1 MMHRSQRRI
10 LLATAVCAVGV
21 PASAAAWLGART
33 DALAAHLG
41 AAGGV
46 PARIGRVD
54 ADLTGAVRLSDV
66 ALGELVTAD
75 AVEASVALDS
85 LLSGAL
91 RADEIR
97 VAAPRVAA
105 QVDGDGDS
113 DLARLA
119 RRLLLRGG
127 RDGGEPAG
135 RLRRIVVSSGTLSA
149 RIAGLGELTAEGV
162 AITPDAAGVRV
173 TTAAIRLAGR
183 AGPVAV
189 ELGFARGAADVTL
202 PHLQFRRVLAVAGA
216 GAVSALPAPGL
227 AGPAAAAIRLRDVAI
242 GRLVAGGPLELRAAV
257 DDDGVPR
264 QLAIDIAP
272 GERAIAIRGDRI
284 PLRALAAAAPRG
296 VELGAAHASG
306 ALAVRTAGGQ
316 TAIDVRSESGGRGPD
331 GSAGGEGVPP
341 LLIDVDGAVDGV
353 AIDHRVL
360 AQAPVPL
367 AGEVHA
373 SLAIT
378 PDAIAVP
385 RADLALGAARWTL
398 SGWLRRGAPAS
409 GQLDLTLA
417 TAPCGDLLAALPA
430 ELRGSLDGMA
440 LDGTFGAHLRLAVDL
455 AAPPGDGIAL
465 TASIAD
471 ECRAVAEPPAAD
483 VARLAGTVDQL
494 FPDGSRA
501 RIGKG
506 EPGWAALAQ
515 LPRHVAGAFVAAEDA
530 RFFDHAGFD
539 LDQIA
544 RSLEI
549 DLREHRLVRGGSTI
563 SQQLVKNAF
572 LSQRRSFDRKL
583 QEAILTWRLEARLDK
598 RQILER
604 YLNLIELGPHVH
616 GITAAARHWFGA
628 TPRELSVRQA
638 AFLAALT
645 SEPTSMSRRVRR
657 AGGLDPDSAARVD
670 VVLRAM
676 HTAGAIDAAE
686 LDAARTAPLRF
697 LPSAVD

>member
-1 MMHRSQRRI
+1 MTLRSHRGI
-10 LLATAVCAVGV
+10 LLATAACAVGV

-33 DALAAHLG
+33 AALAAHLG
-41 AAGGV
+41 AASGV

-54 ADLTGAVRLSDV
+54 ADLTGAVRLLDV

-75 AVEASVALDS
+75 AIEASVALDS
-85 LLSGAL
+85 LLAGAL
-91 RADEIR
+91 RVDEIR

-119 RRLLLRGG
+119 RRLLPHGG
-127 RDGGEPAG
+127 RGDGEPAG
-135 RLRRIVVSSGTLSA
+135 RLRRIVVSAGTLSA

-173 TTAAIRLAGR
+173 TTGAIRIDGR

-216 GAVSALPAPGL
+216 GAVTALAASPGL
-227 AGPAAAAIRLRDVAI
+227 AGTAAAIRLRDVAV
-242 GRLVAGGPLELRAAV
+242 GRLVPGGPIELRAAV

-264 QLAIDIAP
+264 RLAIDIVP
-272 GERAIAIRGDRI
+272 GDRAIAIRGDRI

-296 VELGAAHASG
+296 VELATAHASG
-306 ALAVRTAGGQ
+306 TLAVRTAGGR
-316 TAIDVRSESGGRGPD
+316 TDV
-331 GSAGGEGVPP
+331 
-341 LLIDVDGAVDGV
+341 DVDGAVDGV

-360 AQAPVPL
+360 APAAVPL

-385 RADLALGAARWTL
+385 RAALALGAARGTVT
-398 SGWLRRGAPAS
+398 GWLRRGAPAS

-430 ELRGSLDGMA
+430 ELRGPLDGMV
-440 LDGTFGAHLRLAVDL
+440 LDGTFGSHLRLAVDL

-483 VARLAGTVDQL
+483 VARLAGTVDQG
-494 FPDGSRA
+494 FPDGSHA
-501 RIGKG
+501 RIGKA

-549 DLREHRLVRGGSTI
+549 DLREHRLARGGSTI
-563 SQQLVKNAF
+563 SQQLIKNAF

-628 TPRELSVRQA
+628 APRELSVRQA

-657 AGGLDPDSAARVD
+657 AGGLDPDSATRVD

-676 HTAGAIDAAE
+676 HAAGAIDAAE

-697 LPSAVD
+697 TPSAVD